1 MKVSTTSPFFSVA
14 LLVISMLSIQCS
26 ASLAKSVFP
35 IIGPEATTALRLM
48 FAALVLLPVMR
59 PWRAKLTR
67 KQWLP
72 IILYGL
78 STGVMN
84 MCFYQAI
91 SRIPLG
97 VGVALEFTGPLAIAM
112 LGSRRLID
120 FLWIALAVGGLLLLL
135 PIHEFSGNLDPVGV
149 AFALGAGFCW
159 AMYIFFGK
167 RAGNA
172 GGGASVSLGMIVG
185 ACAILPF
192 GVASAGTSMFSMS
205 VLPLALLLGVFSS
218 ALPYGLEIVALKQL
232 PRADFR
238 HPDEHGTRPRGPVR
252 HYFPR
257 RTAQRGSM
265 GRSGLHHCGLHRRN
279 TDYPPQ
285 GLTRRASSRRRR

>member
-67 KQWLP
+67 KQC
-72 IILYGL
+72 L

-232 PRADFR
+232 PAQTFGILMSM
-238 HPDEHGTRPRGPVR
+238 EPVLAALSGII
-252 HYFPR
+252 FLGEQLNVAQWVALACIIVASIGATLTIR
-257 RTAQRGSM
+257 RKA
-265 GRSGLHHCGLHRRN
+265 
-279 TDYPPQ
+279 
-285 GLTRRASSRRRR
+285 

>member
-135 PIHEFSGNLDPVGV
+135 PIHEFSGNLDPV
-149 AFALGAGFCW
+149 
-159 AMYIFFGK
+159 
-167 RAGNA
+167 NA

-232 PRADFR
+232 PAQTFGILMSM
-238 HPDEHGTRPRGPVR
+238 EPVLAALSGII
-252 HYFPR
+252 FLGEQLNVAQWVALACIIVASIGATLTIR
-257 RTAQRGSM
+257 RKA
-265 GRSGLHHCGLHRRN
+265 
-279 TDYPPQ
+279 
-285 GLTRRASSRRRR
+285 

>member
-149 AFALGAGFCW
+149 AFALGAGF
-159 AMYIFFGK
+159 
-167 RAGNA
+167 
-172 GGGASVSLGMIVG
+172 
-185 ACAILPF
+185 
-192 GVASAGTSMFSMS
+192 SMS

-232 PRADFR
+232 PAQTFGILMSME
-238 HPDEHGTRPRGPVR
+238 PFLAALSGIIFLGEQLNVAQWVALACIIVASIGATLTI
-252 HYFPR
+252 R
-257 RTAQRGSM
+257 RKA
-265 GRSGLHHCGLHRRN
+265 
-279 TDYPPQ
+279 
-285 GLTRRASSRRRR
+285 

>member
-1 MKVSTTSPFFSVA
+1 MKLTTTSPFFSVA
-14 LLVISMLSIQCS
+14 LLLVSMLSIQCS
-26 ASLAKSVFP
+26 ASLAKTVFP
-35 IIGPEATTALRLM
+35 MVGPAATTALRLL

-59 PWRAKLTR
+59 PWRAKLTLR
-67 KQWLP
+67 DWQP

-78 STGVMN
+78 STGIMN

-97 VGVALEFTGPLAIAM
+97 VGVALEFTGPLATAM
-112 LGSRRLID
+112 VGSRRPVD
-120 FLWIALAVGGLLLLL
+120 FLWIALAMGGLYLLL

-185 ACAILPF
+185 ACAAFPF
-192 GVASAGTSMFSMS
+192 GFAAAGTSMFSLS
-205 VLPLALLLGVFSS
+205 VLPLALLLGIFSS
-218 ALPYGLEIVALKQL
+218 ALPYALEIVALKQL
-232 PRADFR
+232 PSQTFGILMSL
-238 HPDEHGTRPRGPVR
+238 EPVL
-252 HYFPR
+252 
-257 RTAQRGSM
+257 AAL
-265 GRSGLHHCGLHRRN
+265 SGFVFLGER
-279 TDYPPQ
+279 
-285 GLTRRASSRRRR
+285 LTCEQWIALACMIVASIGATMTIRKR

>member
-1 MKVSTTSPFFSVA
+1 MSTTPRKLPSWLPILV
-14 LLVISMLSIQCS
+14 LLISMISIQS
-26 ASLAKSVFP
+26 GASLAKSLFP
-35 IIGPEATTALRLM
+35 LIGAPGVTALRL
-48 FAALVLLPVMR
+48 ALGTLILVVVFK
-59 PWRAKLTR
+59 PWRLRFSKEQR
-67 KQWLP
+67 LP
-72 IILYGL
+72 LLFYGL
-78 STGVMN
+78 SLGAMN
-84 MCFYQAI
+84 YLFYLSLQ
-91 SRIPLG
+91 RIPLG
-97 VGVALEFTGPLAIAM
+97 IAVALEFTGPLAIAM

-232 PRADFR
+232 PAQTFGILMSM
-238 HPDEHGTRPRGPVR
+238 EPVLAALSGII
-252 HYFPR
+252 FLGEQLNVAQWVALACIIVASIGATLTIR
-257 RTAQRGSM
+257 RKA
-265 GRSGLHHCGLHRRN
+265 
-279 TDYPPQ
+279 
-285 GLTRRASSRRRR
+285 

>member
-1 MKVSTTSPFFSVA
+1 MKLTTTSPFFSVA
-14 LLVISMLSIQCS
+14 LLLVSMLSIQSS
-26 ASLAKSVFP
+26 ASLAKTVFP
-35 IIGPEATTALRLM
+35 VIGPAATTALRLL

-59 PWRAKLTR
+59 PWRAKLTLR
-67 KQWLP
+67 DWQP

-78 STGVMN
+78 STGIMN

-97 VGVALEFTGPLAIAM
+97 VGVALEFAGPLATAM
-112 LGSRRLID
+112 IGSRRPVD
-120 FLWIALAVGGLLLLL
+120 FLWIALAVGGLYLLL

-172 GGGASVSLGMIVG
+172 GGGASVALGMIVG
-185 ACAILPF
+185 ACAAFPF
-192 GVASAGTSMFSMS
+192 GFAAAGTSMFSLS

-218 ALPYGLEIVALKQL
+218 ALPYALEIVALKQL
-232 PRADFR
+232 PSQTFGILMSL
-238 HPDEHGTRPRGPVR
+238 EPVL
-252 HYFPR
+252 
-257 RTAQRGSM
+257 AAL
-265 GRSGLHHCGLHRRN
+265 SGFVFLGER
-279 TDYPPQ
+279 
-285 GLTRRASSRRRR
+285 LTFEQWIALACIIAASIGATLTIRKR

>member
-1 MKVSTTSPFFSVA
+1 MKLTTTSPFFSVA
-14 LLVISMLSIQCS
+14 LLLVSMLSIQCS
-26 ASLAKSVFP
+26 ASLAKTVFP
-35 IIGPEATTALRLM
+35 MVGPAATTALRLL

-59 PWRAKLTR
+59 PWRAKLTLR
-67 KQWLP
+67 DWQP

-78 STGVMN
+78 STGIMN

-97 VGVALEFTGPLAIAM
+97 VGVALEFTGPLATAM
-112 LGSRRLID
+112 VGSRRPVD
-120 FLWIALAVGGLLLLL
+120 FLWIALAMGGLYLLL

-185 ACAILPF
+185 ACAAFPF
-192 GVASAGTSMFSMS
+192 GFAAAGTSMFSLS
-205 VLPLALLLGVFSS
+205 VLPLALLLGIFSS
-218 ALPYGLEIVALKQL
+218 ALPYALEIVALKQL
-232 PRADFR
+232 PSQTFGILMSL
-238 HPDEHGTRPRGPVR
+238 EPVL
-252 HYFPR
+252 
-257 RTAQRGSM
+257 AAL
-265 GRSGLHHCGLHRRN
+265 SGFVFLGER
-279 TDYPPQ
+279 
-285 GLTRRASSRRRR
+285 LTFEQWIALACIIVASIGATMTIRKR

>member
-192 GVASAGTSMFSMS
+192 GVASAGTSMFSMY
-205 VLPLALLLGVFSS
+205 VP
-218 ALPYGLEIVALKQL
+218 
-232 PRADFR
+232 
-238 HPDEHGTRPRGPVR
+238 
-252 HYFPR
+252 
-257 RTAQRGSM
+257 
-265 GRSGLHHCGLHRRN
+265 
-279 TDYPPQ
+279 
-285 GLTRRASSRRRR
+285 

>member
-1 MKVSTTSPFFSVA
+1 
-14 LLVISMLSIQCS
+14 MLSIQCS

-59 PWRAKLTR
+59 PWRAKLNR

-232 PRADFR
+232 PAQTFGILMSM
-238 HPDEHGTRPRGPVR
+238 EPVLAALSGII
-252 HYFPR
+252 FLGEQLNVAQWVALACIIVASIGATLTIR
-257 RTAQRGSM
+257 RKA
-265 GRSGLHHCGLHRRN
+265 
-279 TDYPPQ
+279 
-285 GLTRRASSRRRR
+285 

>member
-149 AFALGAGFCW
+149 TFALGAGFCW

-185 ACAILPF
+185 W
-192 GVASAGTSMFSMS
+192 
-205 VLPLALLLGVFSS
+205 
-218 ALPYGLEIVALKQL
+218 
-232 PRADFR
+232 
-238 HPDEHGTRPRGPVR
+238 
-252 HYFPR
+252 
-257 RTAQRGSM
+257 
-265 GRSGLHHCGLHRRN
+265 
-279 TDYPPQ
+279 
-285 GLTRRASSRRRR
+285 ASSRRTSSVRFCSLTASLGPTGPRNGTPAGTAMYWTPPPKRWS

>member
-149 AFALGAGFCW
+149 TFALGAGFCW
-159 AMYIFFGK
+159 AM
-167 RAGNA
+167 
-172 GGGASVSLGMIVG
+172 SVSLGMIVG

-232 PRADFR
+232 PAQTFGILMSM
-238 HPDEHGTRPRGPVR
+238 EPVLAALSGII
-252 HYFPR
+252 FLGEQLNVAQWVALACIIVASIGATLTIR
-257 RTAQRGSM
+257 RKA
-265 GRSGLHHCGLHRRN
+265 
-279 TDYPPQ
+279 
-285 GLTRRASSRRRR
+285 

>member
-1 MKVSTTSPFFSVA
+1 
-14 LLVISMLSIQCS
+14 MLSIQCS

-67 KQWLP
+67 SQWRP

-78 STGVMN
+78 STGLMN

-120 FLWIALAVGGLLLLL
+120 FLWIALAVGGLFLLL

-192 GVASAGTSMFSMS
+192 GVASAGASMFSMS

-232 PRADFR
+232 PAQTFGILMSMEPVLAALSGIIFLGEQLNVAQWVALACIIVASIGATLTIRRKADAAA
-238 HPDEHGTRPRGPVR
+238 PQGEGDEGSQETGRRN
-252 HYFPR
+252 PR
-257 RTAQRGSM
+257 R
-265 GRSGLHHCGLHRRN
+265 H
-279 TDYPPQ
+279 
-285 GLTRRASSRRRR
+285 

>member
-112 LGSRRLID
+112 LGSAACSCCCPFTNFPAIS
-120 FLWIALAVGGLLLLL
+120 I
-135 PIHEFSGNLDPVGV
+135 P
-149 AFALGAGFCW
+149 W
-159 AMYIFFGK
+159 AWPS
-167 RAGNA
+167 R
-172 GGGASVSLGMIVG
+172 SE
-185 ACAILPF
+185 PD
-192 GVASAGTSMFSMS
+192 SAGPCTSFSAS
-205 VLPLALLLGVFSS
+205 GQGTPEAAHPSRS
-218 ALPYGLEIVALKQL
+218 A
-232 PRADFR
+232 
-238 HPDEHGTRPRGPVR
+238 
-252 HYFPR
+252 
-257 RTAQRGSM
+257 
-265 GRSGLHHCGLHRRN
+265 
-279 TDYPPQ
+279 
-285 GLTRRASSRRRR
+285 

>member
-192 GVASAGTSMFSMS
+192 GVA
-205 VLPLALLLGVFSS
+205 LLLGVFSS

-232 PRADFR
+232 PAQTFGILMSM
-238 HPDEHGTRPRGPVR
+238 EPVLAALSGII
-252 HYFPR
+252 FLGEQLNVAQWVALACIIVASIGATLTIR
-257 RTAQRGSM
+257 RKA
-265 GRSGLHHCGLHRRN
+265 
-279 TDYPPQ
+279 
-285 GLTRRASSRRRR
+285 

>member
-97 VGVALEFTGPLAIAM
+97 VGV
-112 LGSRRLID
+112 
-120 FLWIALAVGGLLLLL
+120 ALAVGGLLLLL

-232 PRADFR
+232 PAQTFGILMSM
-238 HPDEHGTRPRGPVR
+238 EPVLAALSGII
-252 HYFPR
+252 FLGEQLNVAQWVALACIIVASIGATLTIR
-257 RTAQRGSM
+257 RKA
-265 GRSGLHHCGLHRRN
+265 
-279 TDYPPQ
+279 
-285 GLTRRASSRRRR
+285 

>member
-205 VLPLALLLGVFSS
+205 VLPLALWAGNRRPQAAS
-218 ALPYGLEIVALKQL
+218 
-232 PRADFR
+232 RADLR
-238 HPDEHGTRPRGPVR
+238 HPDEHGTRPRGPVG

-265 GRSGLHHCGLHRRN
+265 GSSGLHHCGLHRRN

>member
-84 MCFYQAI
+84 MCFYRPSPHRWAAARVHRCSDI
-91 SRIPLG
+91 AVRAPSTSSCTGCRRSVVAHSRI
-97 VGVALEFTGPLAIAM
+97 FRQ
-112 LGSRRLID
+112 SRSR
-120 FLWIALAVGGLLLLL
+120 GRGL
-135 PIHEFSGNLDPVGV
+135 
-149 AFALGAGFCW
+149 ALGAGFCW

-167 RAGNA
+167 WNA
-172 GGGASVSLGMIVG
+172 GGAHPSR
-185 ACAILPF
+185 
-192 GVASAGTSMFSMS
+192 SA
-205 VLPLALLLGVFSS
+205 
-218 ALPYGLEIVALKQL
+218 
-232 PRADFR
+232 
-238 HPDEHGTRPRGPVR
+238 
-252 HYFPR
+252 
-257 RTAQRGSM
+257 
-265 GRSGLHHCGLHRRN
+265 
-279 TDYPPQ
+279 
-285 GLTRRASSRRRR
+285 

>member
-120 FLWIALAVGGLLLLL
+120 FLWIALAVGG
-135 PIHEFSGNLDPVGV
+135 
-149 AFALGAGFCW
+149 
-159 AMYIFFGK
+159 
-167 RAGNA
+167 NA
-172 GGGASVSLGMIVG
+172 GGFGDARHAVALRENLDVG
-185 ACAILPF
+185 SQQEGREDDLLFLQCLCHNLFCFVPP
-192 GVASAGTSMFSMS
+192 GWMF
-205 VLPLALLLGVFSS
+205 PLAVDTCFNS
-218 ALPYGLEIVALKQL
+218 
-232 PRADFR
+232 
-238 HPDEHGTRPRGPVR
+238 
-252 HYFPR
+252 
-257 RTAQRGSM
+257 
-265 GRSGLHHCGLHRRN
+265 CGF
-279 TDYPPQ
+279 
-285 GLTRRASSRRRR
+285 G

>member
-135 PIHEFSGNLDPVGV
+135 PFTNFPAISIP
-149 AFALGAGFCW
+149 W
-159 AMYIFFGK
+159 AWPS
-167 RAGNA
+167 R
-172 GGGASVSLGMIVG
+172 SE
-185 ACAILPF
+185 PD
-192 GVASAGTSMFSMS
+192 SAGPCTSFSAS
-205 VLPLALLLGVFSS
+205 GQGTPEAAHPSRS
-218 ALPYGLEIVALKQL
+218 A
-232 PRADFR
+232 
-238 HPDEHGTRPRGPVR
+238 
-252 HYFPR
+252 
-257 RTAQRGSM
+257 
-265 GRSGLHHCGLHRRN
+265 
-279 TDYPPQ
+279 
-285 GLTRRASSRRRR
+285 

>member
-1 MKVSTTSPFFSVA
+1 MTSTSRGLAGT
-14 LLVISMLSIQCS
+14 LLPVGLLLIAMASIQS
-26 ASLAKSVFP
+26 GASLAKSMFP
-35 IIGPEATTALRLM
+35 LVGAQGTTALRLF
-48 FAALVLLPVMR
+48 FAALILLLLLR
-59 PWRAKLTR
+59 PWRKRLSLQSLR
-67 KQWLP
+67 SVVV
-72 IILYGL
+72 YGIALGGMNLLFYL
-78 STGVMN
+78 SVRTV
-84 MCFYQAI
+84 
-91 SRIPLG
+91 PLG
-97 VGVALEFTGPLAIAM
+97 IAVALEFTGPLAIAM

-232 PRADFR
+232 PAQTFGILMSM
-238 HPDEHGTRPRGPVR
+238 EPVLAALSGII
-252 HYFPR
+252 FLGEQLNVAQWVALACIIVASIGATLTIR
-257 RTAQRGSM
+257 RKA
-265 GRSGLHHCGLHRRN
+265 
-279 TDYPPQ
+279 
-285 GLTRRASSRRRR
+285 